1 MTETQNIEYKENW
14 RDEHLKIISAFSNS
28 NGGKLCIGGDDSGK
42 VIGVNDYKRLIEY
55 LPNKIKSHLL
65 ITPLINLEKHNEKY
79 VISID
84 ILLASFPI
92 FYNGKI
98 FVRSGS
104 TTQELTGLE
113 LSSFLLEKPVKLGIS
128 SQQMLIIQ
136 KLILIQSINLFS

>member
-1 MTETQNIEYKENW
+1 
-14 RDEHLKIISAFSNS
+14 
-28 NGGKLCIGGDDSGK
+28 
-42 VIGVNDYKRLIEY
+42 LIEY